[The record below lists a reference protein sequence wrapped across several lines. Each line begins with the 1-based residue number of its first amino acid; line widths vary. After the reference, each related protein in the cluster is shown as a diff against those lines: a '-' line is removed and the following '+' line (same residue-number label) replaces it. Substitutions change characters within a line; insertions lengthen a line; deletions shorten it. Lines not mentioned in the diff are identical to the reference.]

1 MAPEG
6 YTTYRVRG
14 IPAGSTKAGA
24 KRLIQRAAHCHQ
36 SDCHV
41 KSLASD
47 LSRLGEMVGTV
58 TFDKAPESVYG
69 LGGGD
74 EWVLELPVSDEPDDS
89 ELDGSLVFDT
99 HFRGCTTLYCP
110 PESAWKFEYEVFWLI
125 SSWFQCTNIIW
136 PAS

>member
-1 MAPEG
+1 
-6 YTTYRVRG
+6 
-14 IPAGSTKAGA
+14 
-24 KRLIQRAAHCHQ
+24 
-36 SDCHV
+36 
-41 KSLASD
+41 
-47 LSRLGEMVGTV
+47 MVGTV

-110 PESAWKFEYEVFWLI
+110 LESAWKFEYEVFLLI